1 MAPAGSFRMRWEY
14 RDTVLVL
21 CTFAF
26 FVTYFARV
34 AVSPVVPFI
43 TDDFSI
49 SNTQIGIALSGM
61 WIAYGL
67 TQYPSGILAD
77 RFGEKR
83 IILLAVGGTAVL
95 SFVAGIAPLFPV
107 LFLGLVGIGGVAG
120 LHYTVASTLLSRT
133 YDDIGTAIGF
143 HSLGAPAAG
152 LIAPIASA
160 WIGVR
165 YGWRP
170 AVALVVL
177 VAVPI
182 FVLFLWKVNPTPPRR
197 SARDPEKRAGV
208 ELFVSFLLRPTIAF
222 SALVAIV
229 AMFVIN
235 GLISFLPTFLVEFH
249 GYSPTAAGVVFS
261 AYFIVR
267 GGAQI
272 GVGAVSDRFDRDSVV
287 SGCLLSGTIGL
298 ALFLVGPASLVI
310 GMAVLL
316 FGIGNSF
323 FAAQEPKILD
333 SLAEGERNAGFGVFR
348 TVYVVGGSTGSIG
361 VGALADLVGWHR
373 TFVVLVVL
381 FSVSF
386 ALVTVNRLL
395 KRF

>member
-1 MAPAGSFRMRWEY
+1 MRWQY

-43 TDDFSI
+43 TDDFTI

-67 TQYPSGILAD
+67 TQYPSGLLAD
-77 RFGEKR
+77 RYGEKR
-83 IILLAVGGTAVL
+83 IILVSVGGTAVL
-95 SFVAGIAPLFPV
+95 SFIAGIAPVFPV

-133 YDDIGTAIGF
+133 YDDIGTAIGL

-170 AVALVVL
+170 AVALVAL

-182 FVLFLWKVNPTPPRR
+182 FVLFLWRVKPTPPRR
-197 SARDPEKRAGV
+197 SAEKAGV
-208 ELFVSFLLRPTIAF
+208 EVFVSFLRRPVILF
-222 SALVAIV
+222 SALVAVI

-249 GYSPTAAGVVFS
+249 GYSPTMAGAVFS

-287 SGCLLSGTIGL
+287 SGCLLLGTVGL
-298 ALFLVGPASLVI
+298 TLFLVGPDFLVI
-310 GMAVLL
+310 GVAVLL

-333 SLAEGERNAGFGVFR
+333 SLSEGERNAGFGVFR

-373 TFVVLVVL
+373 TFAVLVVL
-381 FSVSF
+381 FAVSF
-386 ALVTVNRLL
+386 VLVTLNRLFR
-395 KRF
+395 KY